1 MKKNMRLA
9 LGTVVL
15 SGSILIGSNSAFA
28 AYCVVS
34 TGWIATHEQVEK
46 HLIEETQILENDVA
60 KEGSET
66 LEQVLAA
73 LKVFNRQTSGEG
85 QRLQQSTKKSQEAYA
100 NTVTEQMRRERLVA
114 IKENYSYE
122 TGQGPNAC
130 AQVAFLQKVTGAID
144 GTGSS
149 TSRVYKQIDVS
160 PGSVPSVTQ
169 QAADRRDPRS
179 TDASVLLD
187 VSASEDDK
195 RKVIQQLAGFAV
207 AKPTGT
213 ETGTAGG
220 EFSMLRAREAEAW
233 RSPALVSLAAV
244 AAMSNKAS
252 GDGDGAG
259 SVLQAMDALINNYGG
274 GPAYEKW
281 TNALQMQSER
291 GLMIELN
298 RLRAL
303 SMRLRTYHSESEAR
317 KAAVVAG
324 MLAAEAQGSN

>member
-1 MKKNMRLA
+1 MNYTFRLF
-9 LGTVVL
+9 LGA
-15 SGSILIGSNSAFA
+15 SAVIASTAMTTTTASA
-28 AYCVVS
+28 AWCAVS
-34 TGWIATHEQVEK
+34 VAWKMTHEQVEK
-46 HLIEETQILENDVA
+46 HLINETQILENDVA

-73 LKVFNRQTSGEG
+73 LKVYNRQNSGEG
-85 QRLQQSTKKSQEAYA
+85 QRLQQAQKRSQEAYA
-100 NTVTEQMRRERLVA
+100 NTVTEQMRREKLVS

-122 TGQGPNAC
+122 TGQGVNAC
-130 AQVAFLQKVTGAID
+130 AQVSFLQKVTGSID
-144 GTGSS
+144 GTGAA
-149 TSRVYKQIDVS
+149 TSRVYKEVDVA
-160 PGSVPSVTQ
+160 PGSVPSQQQ
-169 QAADRRDPRS
+169 QAADRRDPKS
-179 TDASVLLD
+179 TQASLLLD
-187 VSASEDDK
+187 VSASEEDK

-207 AKPTGT
+207 NKPAGSEAGT
-213 ETGTAGG
+213 VGG

-233 RSPALVSLAAV
+233 RSPSLVSLAAV
-244 AAMSNKAS
+244 AAMSNKSS

-281 TNALQMQSER
+281 TNGLQMQSER

-303 SMRLRTYHSESEAR
+303 SMRLRTYHSDSEAR

-324 MLAAEAQGSN
+324 WLGAEASD

>member
-1 MKKNMRLA
+1 MNKTMRLA
-9 LGTVVL
+9 VSTAVLG
-15 SGSILIGSNSAFA
+15 GSILLSSNSAFA
-28 AYCVVS
+28 AWCAIS
-34 TGWIATHEQVEK
+34 TGWLATHEQVEK
-46 HLIEETQILENDVA
+46 HLITETQVLENDVA
-60 KEGSET
+60 REGATT

-73 LKVFNRQTSGEG
+73 LKVYNRQNSGEG

-100 NTVTEQMRRERLVA
+100 NTVTEQMRREKLVA

-144 GTGSS
+144 GSGSS
-149 TSRVYKQIDVS
+149 TSRVYKGIDVA
-160 PGSVPSVTQ
+160 PGSVPSVAQ

-179 TDASVLLD
+179 TDASLLLD
-187 VSASEDDK
+187 VSASEEDK

-207 AKPTGT
+207 AKPGADQTGT
-213 ETGTAGG
+213 VGG

-233 RSPALVSLAAV
+233 RSPALVSLASV

-259 SVLQAMDALINNYGG
+259 SVLQAMDALIDNYGG

-291 GLMIELN
+291 GLMTELN

>member
-1 MKKNMRLA
+1 MKKHMRLV
-9 LGTVVL
+9 LGTAVL
-15 SGSILIGSNSAFA
+15 SGSILLGSNSAFA
-28 AYCVVS
+28 FWCSVS

-46 HLIEETQILENDVA
+46 HLIDETQILENDVA
-60 KEGSET
+60 KAGSET

-73 LKVFNRQTSGEG
+73 LKVYNRQNSGEG

-100 NTVTEQMRRERLVA
+100 NTVTEQMRRERLVE

-122 TGQGPNAC
+122 SGQGPNAC
-130 AQVAFLQKVTGAID
+130 AQVAFMQKVTGAID

-149 TSRVYKQIDVS
+149 TSRTYKAIDVA
-160 PGSVPSVTQ
+160 PGSVPSVAQ

-179 TDASVLLD
+179 TDASLLLD
-187 VSASEDDK
+187 VSASEEDK

-207 AKPTGT
+207 AKPGGDQDGT
-213 ETGTAGG
+213 VGG
-220 EFSMLRAREAEAW
+220 EFAMLRAREAEAW

-244 AAMSNKAS
+244 AAMSNKAT

-259 SVLQAMDALINNYGG
+259 SVLQAMDALIDNYGG
-274 GPAYEKW
+274 GPAYAKW
-281 TNALQMQSER
+281 TNALQLQSER